1 MIKRLLA
8 FFSIG
13 LFIFVL
19 DILFED
25 LSDDKTIVIFDSEL
39 KDLVDTWTSQVGREP
54 NGQELSAII
63 NQLVDEEILYRE
75 ALSLGLDKNDIIIK
89 RRLSQKIGFL
99 KQEEVKPMTNSEVD
113 TFFLENKLDYLIPK
127 QYTFTHIYF
136 NADKNGSKRALKAYK
151 DLRKVGELP
160 YGDPF
165 LLGKNFS
172 LKTSK
177 EITRTFGKN
186 FAEEIKKV
194 PLNQWYGPLSSSYG
208 SHLVFI
214 NSIVEERIPELK
226 EVKAQ
231 LISDL
236 QLRQKEDSFRIYLD
250 NLREKYKVQ
259 VNTNLINE
267 ME

>member
-1 MIKRLLA
+1 MTKKLLA

-13 LFIFVL
+13 LFIFIL

-25 LSDDKTIVIFDSEL
+25 FSDDKTIVIFDSEL
-39 KDLVDTWTSQVGREP
+39 KGLLDTWTNQVGREP
-54 NGQELSAII
+54 NEQELSAII

-75 ALSLGLDKNDIIIK
+75 ALNLGLDKNDIIIK
-89 RRLSQKIGFL
+89 RRLAQKIGFL
-99 KQEEVKPMTNSEVD
+99 KQEEVEPLTNKEIEEFFNNNKPN
-113 TFFLENKLDYLIPK
+113 YLVPK

-136 NADKNGSKRALKAYK
+136 NTDRDGNNRALKAFK
-151 DLRKVGELP
+151 DWKEIGELP

-177 EITRTFGKN
+177 EVARAFGEN

-194 PLNQWYGPLSSSYG
+194 SVNNWFGPLKSSYG

-214 NSIVEERIPELK
+214 NSVVEERMPELK
-226 EVKAQ
+226 EVRVQ

-236 QLRQKEDSFRIYLD
+236 QLKQKEDDFRVYLD

-259 VNTNLINE
+259 VNSNLVN
-267 ME
+267 

>member
-1 MIKRLLA
+1 MTKKLLA

-13 LFIFVL
+13 LFIFIL

-39 KDLVDTWTSQVGREP
+39 QGLVDTWTNQVGREP
-54 NGQELSAII
+54 NEQELSAII

-75 ALSLGLDKNDIIIK
+75 ALNLGLDKNDIIIK
-89 RRLSQKIGFL
+89 RRLAQKIGFL
-99 KQEEVKPMTNSEVD
+99 KQEEVEPLTNKEIEE
-113 TFFLENKLDYLIPK
+113 FFNKNKRDYLVPK

-136 NADKNGSKRALKAYK
+136 NADRDGSNRALKAFK
-151 DLRKVGELP
+151 DWQEIGELP

-172 LKTSK
+172 LKTPK
-177 EITRTFGKN
+177 EVARAFGEN
-186 FAEEIKKV
+186 FAEEIKEV
-194 PLNQWYGPLSSSYG
+194 SVNNWFGPLKSSYG

-214 NSIVEERIPELK
+214 NSIVEERMPELK
-226 EVKAQ
+226 EVRAQ

-236 QLRQKEDSFRIYLD
+236 QLKQKEDGFRVYLD
-250 NLREKYKVQ
+250 NLRKKYKVQ
-259 VNTNLINE
+259 VNTNLVN
-267 ME
+267 